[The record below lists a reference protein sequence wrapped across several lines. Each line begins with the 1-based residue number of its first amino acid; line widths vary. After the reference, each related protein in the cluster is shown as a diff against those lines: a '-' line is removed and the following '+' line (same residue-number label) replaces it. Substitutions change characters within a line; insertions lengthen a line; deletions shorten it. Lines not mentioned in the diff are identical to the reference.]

1 MNHKTTPLGKLIL
14 FIVCLYM
21 FSGALSAFGKDY
33 SQREVIAMTILGEA
47 RGEGERGMYAVATII
62 SQRMKNRALT
72 GKKVCLEPWQF
83 SCWNKNDP
91 NRAKL
96 PILLRNSPQRHYALR
111 LADNISRLDRSYT
124 KNADHYIHK
133 NSKKP
138 KHLRGKKPV
147 IVIGAHAFYKL
158 R

>member
-1 MNHKTTPLGKLIL
+1 MIYGYLVHYIIGIIIFLI
-14 FIVCLYM
+14 FTVASVADDWIPRKEEIVAITL
-21 FSGALSAFGKDY
+21 
-33 SQREVIAMTILGEA
+33 LGEA
-47 RGEGERGMYAVATII
+47 RGEGERGMYAVASTI

-96 PILLRNSPQRHYALR
+96 PTLLRNSPQRHYALR